1 MYQQG
6 IYTLNQL
13 ADEGQFKIWHQG
25 WLSAEQLG
33 LEEMHVDIWSSLS
46 LS

>member
-25 WLSAEQLG
+25 WLSAEQFRSGGNLC
-33 LEEMHVDIWSSLS
+33 
-46 LS
+46 